1 MFVKA
6 RFHDQ
11 HAHTVALFRSAGLL
25 GHVFKFLVEPRP
37 SKRARGEQG
46 SYCALQQTRGVTR
59 HGVDFEIDVV
69 ARPQARRRSSPVSV
83 CGMISTVK
91 VSPST
96 ALTVSE
102 TPSSATEPLGAMKR
116 ASSAGARSVKR
127 AISVMSSRVTTLASP
142 STWPATRWPPS
153 SSPNLSER
161 SRLTCAAVPPAA
173 DGGDAQR
180 LGRGVDRKP
189 GAAILFAGADHRHA
203 DAGTG
208 DRGALDQFGARIAA
222 EDGDAVQIV
231 GARLDRPHLAH
242 VGDDAGEHQA
252 RS

>member
-1 MFVKA
+1 MVSISRLTSSPA
-6 RFHDQ
+6 
-11 HAHTVALFRSAGLL
+11 RSAPK
-25 GHVFKFLVEPRP
+25 V
-37 SKRARGEQG
+37 
-46 SYCALQQTRGVTR
+46 VTC
-59 HGVDFEIDVV
+59 
-69 ARPQARRRSSPVSV
+69 SV

-96 ALTVSE
+96 PLTVSE

-127 AISVMSSRVTTLASP
+127 AMSVMSSRVNDIGEAVDMAGDQMAAKFVAQL
-142 STWPATRWPPS
+142 
-153 SSPNLSER
+153 ER
-161 SRLTCAAVPPAA
+161 ALEIDVRAVPPAA

-189 GAAILFAGADHRHA
+189 GAAILLAGADHRHA
-203 DAGTG
+203 DAGAG
-208 DRGALDQFGARIAA
+208 DRGAFDQFGARIAA
-222 EDGDAVQIV
+222 GDGDAVQIV